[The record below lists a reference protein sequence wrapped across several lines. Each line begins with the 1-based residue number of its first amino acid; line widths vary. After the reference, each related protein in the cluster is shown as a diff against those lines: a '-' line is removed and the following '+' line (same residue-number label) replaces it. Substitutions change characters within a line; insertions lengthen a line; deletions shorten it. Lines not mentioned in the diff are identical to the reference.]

1 MSFSVSG
8 KTAIVTGSA
17 TGIGL
22 AIARHLVDKG
32 ANVMFADVDEDRLET
47 ELGDEARAEGPVRM
61 FSGDLTEKLTIA
73 NLLSATIDA
82 FDRVDILVNA
92 SRRMMVSEILNP
104 EVDGVE
110 ELWRHNVLSA
120 LRTSQMTAKR
130 MIQLA
135 QRAEV
140 EAGTMVGSIIN
151 LSSITTQATR
161 PELLGYSMASAAV
174 DQMTRSLAVALA
186 PKGIRVNAVALG
198 SVMSASLQAAL
209 RENPSFREQIADSTP
224 LGRIAAPAELAE
236 AVQFLASDA
245 SGFITGQVLTVDGG
259 RGLLDAVRAPAH

>member
-17 TGIGL
+17 SGIGL

-32 ANVMFADVDEDRLET
+32 ANVMFADVDEDRLEA
-47 ELGDEARAEGPVRM
+47 EVGEEARAEGPVRM

-82 FDRVDILVNA
+82 FERVDILVNA
-92 SRRMMVSEILNP
+92 NRRTLVSDILNP
-104 EVDGVE
+104 EADGVE

-120 LRTSQMTAKR
+120 LRISQMTAKR
-130 MIQLA
+130 MIQHA
-135 QRAEV
+135 QRAAV
-140 EAGTMVGSIIN
+140 EPGTMLGSIIN
-151 LSSITTQATR
+151 LSSIASQATR
-161 PELLGYSMASAAV
+161 PELLAYSMASAAM
-174 DQMTRSLAVALA
+174 DQMTRSLAVGLA
-186 PKGIRVNAVALG
+186 PKGIRVNAVAFG

-209 RENPSFREQIADSTP
+209 KENPGFRDEITESTP

-245 SGFITGQVLTVDGG
+245 SGFITGQVLSVDGG
-259 RGLLDAVRAPAH
+259 RGLLDAVVAPAH

>member
-17 TGIGL
+17 SGIGL

-32 ANVMFADVDEDRLET
+32 ANVMFADVDEARLEA
-47 ELGDEARAEGPVRM
+47 EVGEEARAEGPIRM
-61 FSGDLTEKLTIA
+61 FGGDLTEKLTIA

-92 SRRMMVSEILNP
+92 NRRTLVSDILNP
-104 EVDGVE
+104 EADGVE

-120 LRTSQMTAKR
+120 LRISQMTAKR
-130 MIQLA
+130 MIQHA

-140 EAGTMVGSIIN
+140 EAGTMLGSIIN
-151 LSSITTQATR
+151 LSSIASQATR
-161 PELLGYSMASAAV
+161 PELLAYSMASAAM

-186 PKGIRVNAVALG
+186 PKGIRVNAVAFG
-198 SVMSASLQAAL
+198 SVMSASLQSSLKDHPDYRDQITAA
-209 RENPSFREQIADSTP
+209 TP

-245 SGFITGQVLTVDGG
+245 AGFVTGQVLTVDGG
-259 RGLLDAVRAPAH
+259 RCLLDVACAPAH